1 MTSSALLRRDDVR
14 LRDFEAVFACLTGRR
29 SIRRYR
35 PEPVDAWQ
43 IDRILEAMSWA
54 PSAHNRQPL
63 RVVPIDTREWKE
75 TLATAMGERLRADRL
90 KDGDRSDAIEQ
101 DVQRSFARITGA
113 PVVLLLCADL
123 TPMDQYSDSCRQ
135 NAEWLMAAQSV
146 AIAAQ
151 NALLAAHAL
160 DLGACWM
167 CAPLF
172 CPATVTEALNIPEH
186 WEPQILITIGHPAN
200 GGKPRS
206 RHRLAEMVR
215 RPQYRP

>member
-1 MTSSALLRRDDVR
+1 VA
-14 LRDFEAVFACLTGRR
+14 
-29 SIRRYR
+29 
-35 PEPVDAWQ
+35 AWQ
-43 IDRILEAMSWA
+43 IDRILKAMSWA

-63 RVVPIDTREWKE
+63 RIVLIDTREWKE
-75 TLATAMGERLRADRL
+75 TLANAMGERLRADRL
-90 KDGDRSDAIEQ
+90 KDGDSPDAIEQ
-101 DVQRSFARITGA
+101 DVQRSFARIAGA
-113 PVVLLLCADL
+113 PLVLLLCADL
-123 TPMDQYSDSCRQ
+123 TPMDQYSDSRRQ
-135 NAEWLMAAQSV
+135 DAEWLMASQSV

-172 CPATVTEALNIPEH
+172 CPQTVTAALHVPEH

-200 GGKPRS
+200 AGKPRS
-206 RHRLAEMVR
+206 RHRLADIVW